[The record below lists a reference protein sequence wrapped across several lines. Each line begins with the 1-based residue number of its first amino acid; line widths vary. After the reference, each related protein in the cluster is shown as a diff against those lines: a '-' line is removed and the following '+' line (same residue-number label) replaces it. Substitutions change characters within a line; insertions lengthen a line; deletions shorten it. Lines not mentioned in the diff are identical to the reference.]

1 MAQKKYLQPPSRKR
15 RSREIDIVAVGEL
28 LVDIIGQTLS
38 ESLGDVRTFERF
50 QGGSPANFAANMAR
64 LGNASALVA
73 CVGNENLGKYLV
85 QSVKKTGVI
94 CDFIAVEPVA
104 PTTIVLVSRTTGTP
118 DFIAYR
124 TADRMILPAHIS
136 DALLQKTR
144 IYHTT
149 CFALSQE
156 PAQSSIVDGARRAAR
171 FGCKLSIDVNYAP
184 SIWGDRDEA
193 RRVIAEYCSHGA
205 FVKMSLDDIVRLFD
219 DPSLDEK
226 TAIATFH
233 NWGAE
238 LICLTKG
245 AEGSLVSW
253 ENGQKVQHQS
263 ARKISN
269 CADVTGAGDAF
280 WSGFLTAWLDGY
292 EPPECAVAG
301 SNIAAMKLAVIGPLP
316 EAVPREK
323 IYEIFD

>member
-1 MAQKKYLQPPSRKR
+1 MKKHLPYPPKSRRNKT
-15 RSREIDIVAVGEL
+15 IDIVAVGEL
-28 LVDIIGQTLS
+28 LVDIIGQTIS
-38 ESLGDVRTFERF
+38 ENLGDVRTFERF

-64 LGNASALVA
+64 LGNASALIA

-94 CDFIAVEPVA
+94 CDYIVVEPVA

-124 TADRMILPAHIS
+124 TADRMILPSHIPNNV
-136 DALLQKTR
+136 LQKTQF
-144 IYHTT
+144 YHTT

-156 PAQSSIVDGARRAAR
+156 PAQSSIVDGARRAAQLD
-171 FGCKLSIDVNYAP
+171 CKLSIDVNYAP

-219 DPSLDEK
+219 DPALDEQ

-233 NWGAE
+233 DWGAE

-245 AEGSLVSW
+245 AAGSLVSW
-253 ENGQKVQHQS
+253 EFGQKMQHQS
-263 ARKISN
+263 ARKISE
-269 CADVTGAGDAF
+269 CADATGAGDAF

-301 SNIAAMKLAVIGPLP
+301 SNIAAMKLAVVGPLP
-316 EAVPREK
+316 EAVSREK

>member
-1 MAQKKYLQPPSRKR
+1 MKKHLPYPPKSRRNKT
-15 RSREIDIVAVGEL
+15 IDIVAVGEL
-28 LVDIIGQTLS
+28 LVDIIGQTIS
-38 ESLGDVRTFERF
+38 ENLGDVRTFERF

-64 LGNASALVA
+64 LGNASALIA

-94 CDFIAVEPVA
+94 CDYIAVEPVA

-124 TADRMILPAHIS
+124 TADRMILPSHIPNNV
-136 DALLQKTR
+136 LQKTQF
-144 IYHTT
+144 YHTT

-156 PAQSSIVDGARRAAR
+156 PAQSSIVDGARRAAQLD
-171 FGCKLSIDVNYAP
+171 CKLSIDVNYAP
-184 SIWGDRDEA
+184 SIWGNRDEA

-219 DPSLDEK
+219 DPALDEQ

-233 NWGAE
+233 DWGAE

-245 AEGSLVSW
+245 AAGSLVSW
-253 ENGQKVQHQS
+253 EFGQKMQHQS
-263 ARKISN
+263 ARKISE
-269 CADVTGAGDAF
+269 CADATGAGDAF

-301 SNIAAMKLAVIGPLP
+301 SNIAAMKLAVVGPLP
-316 EAVPREK
+316 EAVSREK

>member
-1 MAQKKYLQPPSRKR
+1 L
-15 RSREIDIVAVGEL
+15 I
-28 LVDIIGQTLS
+28 
-38 ESLGDVRTFERF
+38 
-50 QGGSPANFAANMAR
+50 
-64 LGNASALVA
+64 A

-94 CDFIAVEPVA
+94 CDYIAVEPVA

-124 TADRMILPAHIS
+124 TADRMILPSHIPNNV
-136 DALLQKTR
+136 LQKTQF
-144 IYHTT
+144 YHTT

-156 PAQSSIVDGARRAAR
+156 PAQSSIVDGARRAAQLD
-171 FGCKLSIDVNYAP
+171 CKLSIDVNYAP

-219 DPSLDEK
+219 DPALDEQ

-233 NWGAE
+233 DWGAE

-245 AEGSLVSW
+245 AAGSLVSW
-253 ENGQKVQHQS
+253 EFGQKMQHQS
-263 ARKISN
+263 ARKISE
-269 CADVTGAGDAF
+269 CADATGAGDAF

-301 SNIAAMKLAVIGPLP
+301 SNIAAMKLAVVGPLP